1 MSMTTKSVTSLAH
14 QSVKRKPYVLAVDD
28 NQDNLILIG
37 CVLENLGYPYLSAGS
52 SQEALSLLQH
62 YQPQLILLDIV
73 LPDVDG
79 LQLLRRIRGDR
90 RIGGITTVAV
100 TGLALRKD
108 RQRLLAAGFDDYLS
122 KPYLL
127 ADLEALIC
135 RHLTQ
140 SDDVSSYRRYSKKNL
155 ETEIQK

>member
-1 MSMTTKSVTSLAH
+1 MTTKSLTSLAH

-28 NQDNLILIG
+28 SQDNLILIG
-37 CVLENLGYPYLSAGS
+37 CVLENLGYSYLSAGS

-73 LPDVDG
+73 LPDIDG
-79 LQLLRRIRGDR
+79 LELLRQIRGDQ
-90 RIGGITTVAV
+90 RIHQTTTVAV
-100 TGLALRKD
+100 TGLARGQD

-127 ADLEALIC
+127 SDLEALVC

-140 SDDVSSYRRYSKKNL
+140 SNCSSSHLRCS
-155 ETEIQK
+155 TQICDAEIQK

>member
-1 MSMTTKSVTSLAH
+1 MTTKPLTSLAH

-37 CVLENLGYPYLSAGS
+37 CVLENLGYPYLSAAS

-79 LQLLRRIRGDR
+79 LQLLRQIRADERIRE
-90 RIGGITTVAV
+90 ITAVAV
-100 TGLALRKD
+100 TGLAFGQD
-108 RQRLLAAGFDDYLS
+108 RQRLLKAGFDDYLS

-135 RHLTQ
+135 RHLEP
-140 SDDVSSYRRYSKKNL
+140 SNCGSGRLKSVKKCC
-155 ETEIQK
+155 EADIQK

>member
-1 MSMTTKSVTSLAH
+1 MTTKSLTSLAH

-62 YQPQLILLDIV
+62 YQPKLILLDIV
-73 LPDVDG
+73 LPDIDG
-79 LQLLRRIRGDR
+79 LQLLRQIRGDQ
-90 RIGGITTVAV
+90 RIHQTTIVAV
-100 TGLALRKD
+100 TGLALGQD

-127 ADLEALIC
+127 SDLEALVC
-135 RHLTQ
+135 RYLTQ
-140 SDDVSSYRRYSKKNL
+140 SNCNLSHLRCSSQICD
-155 ETEIQK
+155 TEIQK

>member
-1 MSMTTKSVTSLAH
+1 MTTKSLTSLAH

-37 CVLENLGYPYLSAGS
+37 CVLENLGYPYLSATS

-73 LPDVDG
+73 LPDIDG
-79 LQLLRRIRGDR
+79 LDLLREIRADR
-90 RIGGITTVAV
+90 RIQQTTTVAV
-100 TGLALRKD
+100 TGLALTKD
-108 RQRLLAAGFDDYLS
+108 RQRLLEAGFDDYLS

-127 ADLEALIC
+127 SDLEALIC

-140 SDDVSSYRRYSKKNL
+140 SDCASSRLKCWQKSC
-155 ETEIQK
+155 ESEIQK